1 MPHAKRKEMVDL
13 HRWRQTAL
21 DSLARGGPVCR
32 HAARYIREHNVEI
45 GFARQSTGARWTL
58 SGKIELN
65 PECYPPETNPANPYL
80 LGAIV
85 HEATHLEQGVALAL
99 TVWGE
104 VGGWRA
110 DYNAVAELHAPIQNV
125 HWQAVAATPEPPTD
139 DELRQ
144 ARREMLK
151 AAGWRY
157 LVWLLPLR
165 PNWWTRLVARLS
177 EILFRKGK
185 RA

>member
-1 MPHAKRKEMVDL
+1 MPPVERQGQVDL
-13 HRWRQTAL
+13 QRWQQAML
-21 DSLARGGPVCR
+21 ESLEQGGPVCQ
-32 HAARYIREHNVEI
+32 HAAQYIRERNVRI

-65 PECYPPETNPANPYL
+65 PRYYPPEAGPVNPYL

-85 HEATHLEQGVALAL
+85 HEATHLEQGIALAL

-110 DYNAVAELHAPIQNV
+110 DYRAVAELHAPIQNV
-125 HWQAVAATPEPPTD
+125 HWQTVAATPEPPTD
-139 DELRQ
+139 DDLRR
-144 ARREMLK
+144 ARRAML
-151 AAGWRY
+151 AMAGWRY

-165 PNWWTRLVARLS
+165 PNWWTRLLAWMAG
-177 EILFRKGK
+177 LFSGKGK